1 MADAQIKITADVEQ
15 AKRALGDLTKALAG
29 ITAVAAGITYALST
43 VAKTVDDVY
52 KASLS
57 FKTSVA
63 ELNAL
68 KRSAELAGIGFDELS
83 LGIKKLGQNIG
94 SALVEGTGPA
104 FDALKRLNLSA
115 RELSQLPADQQ
126 LKKVSAAL
134 KEVENPAVRAAL
146 AVDLLG
152 KQGVKLLKAANDADE
167 LKKRF
172 DELGLSLSD
181 IDAGGVEKANDAI
194 TKLGQY
200 VEGVLEKALAKIAPY
215 ILEIADRIENAITAA
230 GGFDAVWNSVMS
242 TIKDVVNVV
251 LILVGILTVRA
262 LATGAIALASAMAQ
276 AGTAAAIFNTI
287 VKKNPLMLAVGA
299 ALVLAKILGLDIVG
313 AMDSYLGLS
322 AGAEEQTAKV
332 AQEVTK
338 IKDEQKAAN
347 TEVEGFNKAQQKAY
361 DALQESIASMEN
373 AVALERTRNTLGEME
388 YEIQKAIA
396 TEKQKLEKVGLSLN
410 SQDEARIRAAQNQ
423 LFNEKLITKEKEAQV
438 KAVSDLIGPQ
448 SAIGKEVAKLR
459 DLQRRSE
466 GKPGLEAGREAFA
479 RANPQ
484 EAAKMAIDQQKFE
497 ISNAIDL
504 ELGKYDQFLQLR
516 QDYLKKQTELNA
528 IESASK
534 AGLITLD
541 LEQQRGLAEAKLQI
555 EKDRIAAETQLE
567 VDKIT
572 KVFNEQ
578 SKAIENK
585 KLLDLQAQQNSQFG
599 FETQKQMAGEAAKFE
614 MKSTMEKT
622 QFALDQ
628 GAAIF
633 SSLGQQNK
641 KAFEAAKAFNIAN
654 AIMNTYM
661 GATKAMATYPWPFGM
676 IAAAAAV
683 AAGMAQVNAIR
694 SQQYSGRALG
704 GPVMGNTP
712 YIVGEN
718 GPELFTPNTTG
729 SITRNGDLGGGGTTN
744 VNFTIVANDTAG
756 FDQLL
761 TQRRGVITQIIR
773 DAQMERGMKA

>member
-29 ITAVAAGITYALST
+29 ITAAAAGITYALSK
-43 VAKTVDDVY
+43 VAGTVDEVY

-57 FKTSVA
+57 FRTSVA
-63 ELNAL
+63 DLNAL
-68 KRSAELAGIGFDELS
+68 KRSAELAGIPFEDLS

-115 RELSQLPADQQ
+115 QELSALPADQQ
-126 LKKVSAAL
+126 LKKVSEAL
-134 KEVENPAVRAAL
+134 KNVENPAVRAAL

-152 KQGVKLLKAANDADE
+152 KQGTKLLKAANDADE

-172 DELGLSLSD
+172 EELGLALSD
-181 IDAGGVEKANDAI
+181 VDAAGVEKANDAI

-200 VEGVLEKALAKIAPY
+200 IQGVLEKAIAKIAPY

-230 GGFDAVWNSVMS
+230 GGFDKIWN
-242 TIKDVVNVV
+242 NVV
-251 LILVGILTVRA
+251 STVKYLVDVMAILVALLTVRA
-262 LATGAIALASAMAQ
+262 LATGAIALVSAMRQ
-276 AGTAAAIFNTI
+276 AGVAATLFNVI

-299 ALVLAKILGLDIVG
+299 ALVLAKVLGLDIVG

-322 AGAEEQTAKV
+322 AGAEEQTSKV
-332 AQEVTK
+332 AEEVAN
-338 IKDEQKAAN
+338 IKKQQDEAN
-347 TEVEGFNKAQQKAY
+347 TAVEGYNKAQQKAH
-361 DALQESIASMEN
+361 DALMESIASMEN
-373 AVALERTRNTLGEME
+373 AVALEQTRNTLGEME
-388 YEIQKAIA
+388 YEIQKAIS
-396 TEKQKLEKVGLSLN
+396 TEKQKLEKVGLSLTA
-410 SQDEARIRAAQNQ
+410 QEEARIRAAQTN

-438 KAVSDLIGPQ
+438 KAVADLLGPQ
-448 SAIGKEVAKLR
+448 SAIGKEVAKLT
-459 DLQRRSE
+459 DLQRRSQ
-466 GKPGLEAGREAFA
+466 GQIGLEAGREAFV

-484 EAAKMAIDQQKFE
+484 EAAKMAIDEQKKQ

-504 ELGKYDQFLQLR
+504 ELGKYDQFLQIR
-516 QDYLKKQTELNA
+516 QDFLKKETELNA
-528 IESASK
+528 IQSAAK
-534 AGLITLD
+534 AGTIQLD
-541 LEQQRGLAEAKLQI
+541 IEQQRALEEAKLQLTR
-555 EKDRIAAETQLE
+555 DRLMAEQQAE
-567 VDKIT
+567 VDKIK
-572 KVFNEQ
+572 KVYDEQ
-578 SKAIENK
+578 AKAIENK
-585 KLLDLQAQQNSQFG
+585 KFLELSAQKNSQFG
-599 FETQKQMAGEAAKFE
+599 YETQKQMAGEAAKFE
-614 MKSTMEKT
+614 MKSTLEKT
-622 QFALDQ
+622 QFAMEQ

-661 GATKAMATYPWPFGM
+661 GATKALATYPWPFGL

-704 GPVMGNTP
+704 GPVMGGKS

-718 GPELFTPNTTG
+718 SPEIFTPSTTG
-729 SITRNGDLGGGGTTN
+729 RIDRLDQLNNGGGTT
-744 VNFTIVANDTAG
+744 VNFQIIANDTKG
-756 FDQLL
+756 FDELL
-761 TQRRGVITQIIR
+761 AQRRGLITQIIR
-773 DAQMERGMKA
+773 DANMERGMKA